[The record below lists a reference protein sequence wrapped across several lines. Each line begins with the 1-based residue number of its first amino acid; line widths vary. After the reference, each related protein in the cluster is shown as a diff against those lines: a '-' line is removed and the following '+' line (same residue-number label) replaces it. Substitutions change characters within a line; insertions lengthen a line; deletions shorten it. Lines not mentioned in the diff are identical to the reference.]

1 MNPNEETIYQA
12 PKSQD
17 GIDNPVMI
25 IDEAVTMFDGDRTD
39 MEELTMAD
47 ETDDLYDAIE
57 LTYDTPDPM
66 DGIDIASLNPDNSSG
81 DDFSMV

>member
-1 MNPNEETIYQA
+1 
-12 PKSQD
+12 
-17 GIDNPVMI
+17 
-25 IDEAVTMFDGDRTD
+25 MFDGDRTD